1 VKKKVTYKK
10 SGVDVNIGDQLVQSI
25 KRLSSNLNT
34 KGMIGGLGG
43 FGGAFALGKYK
54 NPVLISGTDGVGT
67 KLKIA
72 FTLDKHDTVGIDLV
86 AMCVNDIITCGAIP
100 LFFLDYFATGK
111 LSLKQGEKIIEGIIE
126 GCRQSNC
133 SLLGGETAEMP
144 SFYKEGEY
152 DLAGF
157 AVGICE
163 KENLITGK
171 NIKPKDVVIGIPS
184 SGVHSNGFSLVRK
197 AFSDRELKKY
207 GNILLTPTRIY
218 VNDLLPI
225 LKNKLA
231 KGIAH
236 ITGEGL
242 PGNVPRS
249 VPENCDIV
257 INKKSWDLPEI
268 FSLIQK
274 HGNVDEKEM
283 YDVFNMGIGMVLIV
297 DEKNVGKVLNKIKD
311 SLIIGEIVKGKGMVK
326 LV

>member
-1 VKKKVTYKK
+1 VKKKITYKK
-10 SGVDVNIGDQLVQSI
+10 AGVDVNLGDALVQSI
-25 KRLSSNLNT
+25 KKMTSNLNK
-34 KGMIGGLGG
+34 KGMIGGIGG

-54 NPVLISGTDGVGT
+54 NPVLVSGTDGVGT

-72 FTLDKHDTVGIDLV
+72 FTLNKHDTVGIDLV

-111 LSLKQGEKIIEGIIE
+111 LSLKQGEQIIKGIVE

-133 SLLGGETAEMP
+133 ALLGGETAEMP

-163 KENLITGK
+163 KEDLITGK
-171 NIKPKDVVIGIPS
+171 NIKPKDIVIGIPS
-184 SGVHSNGFSLVRK
+184 SGIHSNGYSLVRK
-197 AFSDRELKKY
+197 AFTEKELKKY

-225 LKNKLA
+225 IKNKLA
-231 KGIAH
+231 KGFAH

-249 VPENCDIV
+249 VPENCDII
-257 INKKSWDLPEI
+257 INKKSWDIPEI
-268 FSLIQK
+268 FSIIQK
-274 HGNVDEKEM
+274 HGNVEEKEM

-297 DEKNVGKVLNKIKD
+297 DEKNIGKVLNKIND
-311 SLIIGEIVKGKGMVK
+311 SVIIGEIVKGKGMVK